1 MPIKFS
7 FRKNK
12 QRTPAA
18 ETVKIVTME
27 DLFTFITDSQR
38 NIKEKREA
46 NICSGFDISAH
57 DGDDVD
63 AGVYADDDA
72 DDSDE
77 DQPMVRVH
85 DSDCRSDSAD
95 SVP

>member
-1 MPIKFS
+1 MPIKIS
-7 FRKNK
+7 FWKNK

-38 NIKEKREA
+38 NIKEKGEA
-46 NICSGFDISAH
+46 NSHSGFDISAH
-57 DGDDVD
+57 DYDDVD
-63 AGVYADDDA
+63 AGVNADDDA

-85 DSDCRSDSAD
+85 DSDCRWDSAD

>member
-1 MPIKFS
+1 MPIKIS

-18 ETVKIVTME
+18 ETVKIVTIE

-38 NIKEKREA
+38 NIKEKRKA
-46 NICSGFDISAH
+46 NSHSDFDIPAD

-63 AGVYADDDA
+63 AGVNADEDA

-95 SVP
+95 SVS